1 MRAVAL
7 GKHNA
12 HLHTDLI
19 DQMHKLRARV
29 FYDRLGWTVSIIN
42 GKEMDEFDH
51 LEPTY
56 ILVVSNDNKVVGCAR
71 LLPAMGPTMLRD
83 VFPQL
88 LANRRF
94 DGHPQ
99 MIESSR
105 FCVDTTTAWARAG
118 RSLHIATLTL
128 FAGIIEWSI
137 ANNYREIVTVTDIRF
152 ERILQR
158 ASWPMRRLGNPCSIG
173 NTVSVAGV
181 LQADYESFARIR
193 PNDYH
198 DQTALLGH
206 T

>member
-19 DQMHKLRARV
+19 GQMHMLRARV
-29 FYDRLGWTVSIIN
+29 FYDRLGWKVRIVN
-42 GKEMDEFDH
+42 GKEVDEFDH

-56 ILVVSNDNKVVGCAR
+56 ILVVADGEKVAGCAR

-83 VFPQL
+83 TFPQL
-88 LANRRF
+88 LANGRLE
-94 DGHPQ
+94 GHPQ

-105 FCVDTTTAWARAG
+105 FCVDTSATLG
-118 RSLHIATLTL
+118 KPERSLHIATLTL

-137 ANNYREIVTVTDIRF
+137 ANNYREIVTATDIRF

-158 ASWPMRRLGNPCSIG
+158 ASWPMRRLGNPCLIG
-173 NTVSVAGV
+173 NIMSVAGI
-181 LQADYESFARIR
+181 LQADYESFTRVR
-193 PNDYH
+193 PHGYH
-198 DQTALLGH
+198 NQTTFLKLA
-206 T
+206 